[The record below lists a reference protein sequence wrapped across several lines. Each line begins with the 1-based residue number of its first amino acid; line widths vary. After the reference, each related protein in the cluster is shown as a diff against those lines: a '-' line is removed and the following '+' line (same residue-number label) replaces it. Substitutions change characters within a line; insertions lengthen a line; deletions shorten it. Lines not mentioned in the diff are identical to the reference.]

1 MVMQKL
7 IEYRIEIDGKV
18 THGVK
23 LPETMILYAVD
34 TEHMILTAKPNKTL
48 EEKAITKTRV
58 KVVEDKGKHVIL
70 IPTRIY
76 NFYRLEESDYTVMV
90 SDKDPATIMIAV

>member
-1 MVMQKL
+1 MAMQKL
-7 IEYRIEIDGKV
+7 IEYRIEIDEKV
-18 THGVK
+18 TGGLK

-48 EEKAITKTRV
+48 EEKAITKTEV
-58 KVVEDKGKHVIL
+58 KVIVGKNRHIIL
-70 IPTRIY
+70 IPTKIY